1 MRLRDEFHPRAFT
14 LNHIDQNSVKTMLDE
29 ERSGGISPEVAKL
42 NQQIQTLNQKLKQFQ
57 QEKAD
62 LEILLETATA
72 HSDWV
77 LEEMQQ
83 EKVDLEILLET
94 TTEHSDAIESEL
106 QSQAEEARRQ
116 TEEQF
121 RLIAEATPVTV
132 LISRTTDGSILYANE
147 TAGRVLGASPDALLN
162 YKSFDLYDSATER
175 QKVLHALKTRQ
186 FFEGELRLKRV
197 DGELFWALVSLRQF
211 LFKGETTVLTALYD
225 ITDRKQAEEALRLA
239 EENYRS
245 IFENALEGIF
255 QSTPEGRYLNVNPA
269 MARILG
275 YESPEELMA
284 AMTNVG
290 DEYVNREDREE
301 FKRLIERQG
310 KVKGERQLYRRDGSI
325 IWISESA
332 RVVRDTNGTVL
343 YYEGIIED
351 ITQRKREEEA
361 LRQQVQQLQ
370 IEIDETKRAVQVAE
384 ITQTDYFQAL
394 MAEAEQLRYSEDW

>member
-1 MRLRDEFHPRAFT
+1 
-14 LNHIDQNSVKTMLDE
+14 MLDE
-29 ERSGGISPEVAKL
+29 EKAEGLSPEILRL
-42 NQQIQTLNQKLKQFQ
+42 NQQIERLSQRLKQFQ

-62 LEILLETATA
+62 LEILLETSAT

-77 LEEMQQ
+77 LEEIQQ

-94 TTEHSDAIESEL
+94 TTEHSDAIETEL

-121 RLIAEATPVTV
+121 RLVAEATPVTL
-132 LISRTTDGSILYANE
+132 LISRITDGKILYANE
-147 TAGRVLGASPDALLN
+147 TAGLMLGTSAQALLDQR
-162 YKSFDLYDSATER
+162 SLDLYDHPGDR
-175 QKVLHALKTRQ
+175 QKALRALETEQ
-186 FFEGELRLKRV
+186 FFQGELRLKRA
-197 DGELFWALVSLRQF
+197 DSTPFWALASLRQF
-211 LFKGETTVLTALYD
+211 SFKGQTTILTALYD
-225 ITDRKQAEEALRLA
+225 ITDRKQAEDALRLA

-255 QSTPEGRYLNVNPA
+255 QTTPDGHYISVNPA

-275 YESPEELMA
+275 YESPEELMETV
-284 AMTNVG
+284 TNVN
-290 DEYVNREDREE
+290 DQYVDRADREV
-301 FKRLIERQG
+301 FKHLIESQG
-310 KVKGERQLYRRDGSI
+310 KVKREQQLHRRDGSI

-332 RVVRDTNGTVL
+332 RVVQDASGAVL

-351 ITQRKREEEA
+351 ITQRKREEAA

-370 IEIDETKRAVQVAE
+370 IEIDETKRATQVAE

-394 MAEAEQLRYSEDW
+394 MAEAESLRYSEDW